1 MRVTPPR
8 ERVPVVLVTEMPG
21 FSAALSGQLR
31 GRGAVVR
38 SYAAL
43 HTAADAIVREPPA
56 VVLLDQRSERSEAPA
71 MAAQLR
77 RALAAQC
84 PRLVLIA
91 RHRVPARLLK
101 ELDAVIR
108 PPVRVVEV
116 SSVVLALAGRGSS
129 SRSGTRLKRV
139 ASEGNARREVVV
151 LSGTDRRR
159 D

>member
-1 MRVTPPR
+1 M
-8 ERVPVVLVTEMPG
+8 LAG
-21 FSAALSGQLR
+21 LR
-31 GRGAVVR
+31 T
-38 SYAAL
+38 SQ
-43 HTAADAIVREPPA
+43 
-56 VVLLDQRSERSEAPA
+56 LDQRSERSEAPA

-77 RALAAQC
+77 QALAAEC

-116 SSVVLALAGRGSS
+116 SSVVLALAGRGAS

-139 ASEGNARREVVV
+139 VTEGNARREVVV